1 MTAARLNPLATRLW
15 ADPAFA
21 SRSPPDWRNTSGN
34 FTTIPEYFKD
44 RGYIT
49 AGMGKIFHA
58 GSASGLVDDP
68 SSCATCRGD
77 NDADYSWTE
86 PYFETNAQPHE
97 YAVGHRYSWIATESD
112 KGPLQDDYVREHAIN
127 TLANISANRG
137 TGKDTRPF
145 FMAVG
150 FHKPHLPLVFP
161 ERFLSYYPIDEVA
174 LPSNPDAPMNMPL
187 IAWQGYGELRQYQD
201 VSNITDKPGQ
211 FVHPDS
217 HLLPDAKVRELRR
230 AYFAAMSYADDNV
243 GQVLDALNNG
253 QVLGADNLRDSTI
266 VCALSDHGWS
276 LGEHGLWDK
285 HTNFFINT
293 QAPLMFRVP
302 GQTDG
307 GIFTD
312 QIASTTDVFPT
323 LVDLVFATAMPRCA
337 TGHLSAN
344 AKAEKFCTEG
354 NSLVPLIS
362 DPLTPVK
369 VAAYSFFDRPI
380 PTGGALADVKEALK
394 DQQFTPDYKWSKAD
408 DWSKANASSSRFMRY
423 RRPKHGIS
431 LVDLPSRCIN
441 GSGCVM
447 GYSMVT
453 RLEGCELRYT
463 EWVRYEGER
472 ANWKPTWDEVYGREL
487 YNHSCYCSP
496 TDPRRHP
503 VSAIPDQYLTP
514 MFFVDILENN
524 NTYSAASVA
533 VANELQWRLRRG
545 WELNF
550 ELDSLSTS
558 EKRALDAAPVADALG
573 SEYGSAPVDD
583 TLGSEYGS
591 GSGAY
596 ESGSERLRL
605 NHNTAA

>member
-1 MTAARLNPLATRLW
+1 
-15 ADPAFA
+15 
-21 SRSPPDWRNTSGN
+21 
-34 FTTIPEYFKD
+34 
-44 RGYIT
+44 
-49 AGMGKIFHA
+49 MGKIFHS
-58 GSASGLVDDP
+58 GTASGLVNDP
-68 SSCATCRGD
+68 SSCATCRGE

-86 PYFETNAQPHE
+86 PYFETDEQPHE
-97 YAVGHRYSWIATESD
+97 YALGHGQSWIATKPD
-112 KGPLQDDYVREHAIN
+112 RGPLQDDYVREHAVN
-127 TLANISANRG
+127 TLADISSNRAD
-137 TGKDTRPF
+137 GKDTRPF

-150 FHKPHLPLVFP
+150 FHKPHLPFVFP

-174 LPSNPDAPMNMPL
+174 LPSNPDAPMNMPP
-187 IAWQGYGELRQYQD
+187 IAWTGYGELRQYQD
-201 VSNITDKPGQ
+201 VSNITDKPGLL
-211 FVHPDS
+211 VHPNS
-217 HLLPDAKVRELRR
+217 HLLPDAKVKELRR

-243 GQVLDALNNG
+243 GQVLAALNNG
-253 QVLGADNLRDSTI
+253 QVLGAGNLRDSTI

-312 QIASTTDVFPT
+312 QIVSTTDIFPT

-337 TGHLSAN
+337 TGHFS
-344 AKAEKFCTEG
+344 KEEKLCTQG

-369 VAAYSFFDRPI
+369 VAAYSFYDRPF
-380 PTGGALADVKEALK
+380 PREGTLADVKEALK
-394 DQQFTPDYKWSKAD
+394 DQAFTPDYKWSEAN
-408 DWSKANASSSRFMRY
+408 DWSNTNASSSRLMRHS
-423 RRPKHGIS
+423 RPKHAIS
-431 LVDLPSRCIN
+431 LAVSEGSPSKCID
-441 GSGCVM
+441 GTGCVM

-472 ANWKPTWDEVYGREL
+472 ASLGPTWDAVYGREL

-496 TDPRRHP
+496 TDPRRHWS
-503 VSAIPDQYLTP
+503 VLTGTSADQYLTP
-514 MFFVDILENN
+514 MFLVDILENN

-545 WELNF
+545 WKLNF
-550 ELDSLSTS
+550 DLDSLSTS
-558 EKRALDAAPVADALG
+558 EKRAYDATPVADTLE
-573 SEYGSAPVDD
+573 SEYES
-583 TLGSEYGS
+583 GSEYGS
-591 GSGAY
+591 GSGAN

>member
-1 MTAARLNPLATRLW
+1 
-15 ADPAFA
+15 
-21 SRSPPDWRNTSGN
+21 
-34 FTTIPEYFKD
+34 
-44 RGYIT
+44 
-49 AGMGKIFHA
+49 MGKIFHS
-58 GSASGLVDDP
+58 GTASGLVDDP
-68 SSCATCRGD
+68 SSCATCRGE

-86 PYFETNAQPHE
+86 PYFETDEQPHE
-97 YAVGHRYSWIATESD
+97 YALGHGQSWIATKPD
-112 KGPLQDDYVREHAIN
+112 RGPLQDDYVREHAVN
-127 TLANISANRG
+127 TLADISSNRAD
-137 TGKDTRPF
+137 GKDTRPF

-150 FHKPHLPLVFP
+150 FHKPHLPFVFP

-174 LPSNPDAPMNMPL
+174 LPSNPDAPINMPP
-187 IAWQGYGELRQYQD
+187 IAWTGYGELRQYQD
-201 VSNITDKPGQ
+201 VSNITDKPGLL
-211 FVHPDS
+211 VHPNS
-217 HLLPDAKVRELRR
+217 HLLPDAKVKELRR

-243 GQVLDALNNG
+243 GQVLAALNNG
-253 QVLGADNLRDSTI
+253 QVLGAGNLRDSTI

-312 QIASTTDVFPT
+312 QIVSTTDIFPT

-337 TGHLSAN
+337 TGHFS
-344 AKAEKFCTEG
+344 KEEKLCTQG

-369 VAAYSFFDRPI
+369 VAAYSFYDRPF
-380 PTGGALADVKEALK
+380 PREGTLADVKEALK
-394 DQQFTPDYKWSKAD
+394 DQAFTPDYKWSEAN
-408 DWSKANASSSRFMRY
+408 DWSKTNASSSRLMRHS
-423 RRPKHGIS
+423 RPKHAIS
-431 LVDLPSRCIN
+431 LAVSEGSPSKCID
-441 GSGCVM
+441 GTGCVM

-472 ANWKPTWDEVYGREL
+472 ASLGPTWDAVYGREL

-496 TDPRRHP
+496 TDPRRHWS
-503 VSAIPDQYLTP
+503 VLTGTSADQYLTP

-545 WELNF
+545 WKLNF
-550 ELDSLSTS
+550 DLDSLSTS
-558 EKRALDAAPVADALG
+558 EKRAYDATPVADTL
-573 SEYGSAPVDD
+573 ESAYES
-583 TLGSEYGS
+583 GSEYGS
-591 GSGAY
+591 GSGAN

>member
-1 MTAARLNPLATRLW
+1 
-15 ADPAFA
+15 
-21 SRSPPDWRNTSGN
+21 
-34 FTTIPEYFKD
+34 
-44 RGYIT
+44 
-49 AGMGKIFHA
+49 MGKIFHS
-58 GSASGLVDDP
+58 GTASGLVDDP
-68 SSCATCRGD
+68 SSCATCRGE

-86 PYFETNAQPHE
+86 PYFETDEQPHE
-97 YAVGHRYSWIATESD
+97 YALGHGQSWIATKPD
-112 KGPLQDDYVREHAIN
+112 RGPLQDDYVREHAVN
-127 TLANISANRG
+127 TLADISSNRAD
-137 TGKDTRPF
+137 GKDTRPF

-150 FHKPHLPLVFP
+150 FHKPHLPFVFP

-174 LPSNPDAPMNMPL
+174 LPSNPDAPINMPP
-187 IAWQGYGELRQYQD
+187 IAWTGYGELRQYQD
-201 VSNITDKPGQ
+201 VSNITDKPGL
-211 FVHPDS
+211 FVHPNS
-217 HLLPDAKVRELRR
+217 HLLPDAKVKELRR

-243 GQVLDALNNG
+243 GQVLAALNNG
-253 QVLGADNLRDSTI
+253 QVLGAGNLRDSTI

-312 QIASTTDVFPT
+312 QIVSTTDIFPT

-337 TGHLSAN
+337 TGHFS
-344 AKAEKFCTEG
+344 KEEKLCTQG

-369 VAAYSFFDRPI
+369 VAAYSFYDRPF
-380 PTGGALADVKEALK
+380 PREGTLADVKEALK
-394 DQQFTPDYKWSKAD
+394 DQAFTPDYKWSEAN
-408 DWSKANASSSRFMRY
+408 DWSNTNASSSRLMRHS
-423 RRPKHGIS
+423 RPKHAIS
-431 LVDLPSRCIN
+431 LAVSEGSPSKCID
-441 GSGCVM
+441 GTGCVM

-472 ANWKPTWDEVYGREL
+472 ASLGPTWDAVYGREL

-496 TDPRRHP
+496 TDPRRHWS
-503 VSAIPDQYLTP
+503 VLTGTSADQYLTP

-545 WELNF
+545 WKLNF
-550 ELDSLSTS
+550 DLDSLSTS
-558 EKRALDAAPVADALG
+558 EKRAYDATPVADTL
-573 SEYGSAPVDD
+573 ESAYES
-583 TLGSEYGS
+583 GSEYGS
-591 GSGAY
+591 GSGAN